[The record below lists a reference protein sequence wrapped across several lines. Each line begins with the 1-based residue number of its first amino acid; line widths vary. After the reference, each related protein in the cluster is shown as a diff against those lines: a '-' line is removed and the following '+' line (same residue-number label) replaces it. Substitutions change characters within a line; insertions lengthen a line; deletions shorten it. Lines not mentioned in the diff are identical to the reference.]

1 MDLTPLFGLQ
11 LRTPRLALRL
21 PAREELEALREVALL
36 GIHPPEFMPFTVPWT
51 DDPELTEFLDYHE
64 MRRREW
70 RADAWHFEPGVWFEG
85 ELVGVQ
91 ALESTRFAETRTVG
105 TGSWLGRRFQGKG
118 VGTEMR
124 TAVLEL
130 AFRGLDAERAC
141 SGAVDGNA
149 GSLGVSE
156 KLGYRVV
163 GRDTVA
169 PRGVAVGHAK
179 VELRRE
185 HWRPPVPVE
194 IEGLEPC
201 LPLFG
206 LSGPREHQAERPEA
220 PSRP

>member
-1 MDLTPLFGLQ
+1 
-11 LRTPRLALRL
+11 
-21 PAREELEALREVALL
+21 
-36 GIHPPEFMPFTVPWT
+36 VPWT
-51 DDPELTEFLDYHE
+51 DDPELAGFLDYHE
-64 MRRREW
+64 MRRQEW
-70 RADAWHFEPGVWFEG
+70 SVDSWHVEPGVWLDG

-91 ALESTRFAETRTVG
+91 ALESTGFAETRTVG
-105 TGSWLGRRFQGKG
+105 TGSWLGRRFQQMG

-130 AFRGLDAERAC
+130 ASRGLGAERAR

-149 GSLGVSE
+149 ASLGVSQ

-163 GRDTVA
+163 GRGTVA
-169 PRGVAVGHAK
+169 PRGVALGHAD

-185 HWRPPVPVE
+185 DWQPPFPVE

-206 LSGPREHQAERPEA
+206 LSGLGEH
-220 PSRP
+220 

>member
-1 MDLTPLFGLQ
+1 MR
-11 LRTPRLALRL
+11 LRTPRLELRL
-21 PAREELEALREVALL
+21 PTRAELEALREVALG
-36 GIHPPEFMPFTVPWT
+36 GIHPPEFMPFSVPWT

-70 RADAWHFEPGVWFEG
+70 SVDAWHFEPGVWFDG

-105 TGSWLGRRFQGKG
+105 TGSWLGRRFQGMG

-124 TAVLEL
+124 TAVLQL
-130 AFRGLDAERAC
+130 AFRGLGADRAC

-169 PRGVAVGHAK
+169 PRGLAIGHAK

-185 HWRPPVPVE
+185 DWRPPAPVE

-206 LSGPREHQAERPEA
+206 GAMAQE
-220 PSRP
+220 

>member
-1 MDLTPLFGLQ
+1 
-11 LRTPRLALRL
+11 
-21 PAREELEALREVALL
+21 VALG

-51 DDPELTEFLDYHE
+51 DDPEQAGFVDYHE

-70 RADAWHFEPGVWFEG
+70 SADAWHFEPGVWYEG

-105 TGSWLGRRFQGKG
+105 TGSWLGHRFQGQG

-130 AFRGLDAERAC
+130 AFRGLGAERAR
-141 SGAVDGNA
+141 SGAVDGNV

-156 KLGYRVV
+156 KLGYRII

-169 PRGVAVGHAK
+169 PRGVALGHAK

-185 HWRPPVPVE
+185 DWRPPFRVE

-206 LSGPREHQAERPEA
+206 SSGLGEH
-220 PSRP
+220 

>member
-1 MDLTPLFGLQ
+1 
-11 LRTPRLALRL
+11 
-21 PAREELEALREVALL
+21 
-36 GIHPPEFMPFTVPWT
+36 
-51 DDPELTEFLDYHE
+51 
-64 MRRREW
+64 
-70 RADAWHFEPGVWFEG
+70 
-85 ELVGVQ
+85 
-91 ALESTRFAETRTVG
+91 
-105 TGSWLGRRFQGKG
+105 
-118 VGTEMR
+118 MR

-130 AFRGLDAERAC
+130 AFLGLGAERAC

-185 HWRPPVPVE
+185 DWRPPVPVE

-206 LSGPREHQAERPEA
+206 TAAAQD
-220 PSRP
+220 

>member
-1 MDLTPLFGLQ
+1 
-11 LRTPRLALRL
+11 
-21 PAREELEALREVALL
+21 
-36 GIHPPEFMPFTVPWT
+36 MPFTVPWT

-105 TGSWLGRRFQGKG
+105 TGSWLGRHFQRRG

-130 AFRGLDAERAC
+130 AFRGLGADRAC
-141 SGAVDGNA
+141 SGAVDGNT

-156 KLGYRVV
+156 KLGYRSSAATWWRRVASRSATRRSSCG
-163 GRDTVA
+163 GRTGGRRRLSRSKGSSRACPSSA
-169 PRGVAVGHAK
+169 PRWRRIRRQALWDPDSG
-179 VELRRE
+179 LRE
-185 HWRPPVPVE
+185 H
-194 IEGLEPC
+194 
-201 LPLFG
+201 
-206 LSGPREHQAERPEA
+206 
-220 PSRP
+220 

>member
-1 MDLTPLFGLQ
+1 
-11 LRTPRLALRL
+11 
-21 PAREELEALREVALL
+21 
-36 GIHPPEFMPFTVPWT
+36 MPFTVPWT
-51 DDPELTEFLDYHE
+51 DDSELTEFLDYHE
-64 MRRREW
+64 MRRLEW
-70 RADAWHFEPGVWFEG
+70 RVEAWHFEPGVWFDG

-105 TGSWLGRRFQGKG
+105 TGSWLGRRFQGRG

-130 AFRGLDAERAC
+130 AFRGLGAERAC

>member
-1 MDLTPLFGLQ
+1 
-11 LRTPRLALRL
+11 
-21 PAREELEALREVALL
+21 
-36 GIHPPEFMPFTVPWT
+36 MPFTVPWT
-51 DDPELTEFLDYHE
+51 DDFEQAGFLDYHE

-70 RADAWHFEPGVWFEG
+70 SVDGWHFEPGVWFEG
-85 ELVGVQ
+85 ELVGIQ

-130 AFRGLDAERAC
+130 AFRGLGAERAR
-141 SGAVDGNA
+141 SRAVDGNA

-156 KLGYRVV
+156 KLGYRII

-169 PRGVAVGHAK
+169 PRGVAIEHAK
-179 VELRRE
+179 LELRRE
-185 HWRPPVPVE
+185 DWQAPFRVE

-206 LSGPREHQAERPEA
+206 L
-220 PSRP
+220 